1 MSKRT
6 YVSLFSGAGVGCY
19 GFKENG
25 FECVATNERLES
37 RMNIQRYNEK
47 CKYPSGYICGDICNP
62 VIKAKIFDEIGFWK
76 KHESIDGIDVLMATP
91 PCQGMSTVNYK
102 KNDEQTRN
110 SLVVEAI
117 RMVKQVCP
125 KVFIFENV
133 RAFMKTVC
141 TDIDGRDKPIKEAIF
156 DNLSNEYNIEYR
168 VLNFCDYGV
177 PSSRPR
183 TLVIGVSKSFEN
195 ISPSVLFPARRAQI
209 TLRQAIG
216 DLRSLEFCET
226 DENDVLHFAR
236 PFPEYMLEWIKD
248 LKEGESA
255 FKNPPETR
263 PYKLTEN
270 GREEL
275 KSSHINNKFRRLFWD
290 KPGACVHTRND
301 ILGSQDTIHPSDN
314 RVLSIRELMRIMSI
328 PDSFK
333 WTALLPNS
341 VNRTEFLAANELN
354 IRRCIGEA
362 VPTAVI
368 SAIAENL
375 KGILLSVAA
384 APLKEN
390 ALYEVKK

>member
-1 MSKRT
+1 
-6 YVSLFSGAGVGCY
+6 
-19 GFKENG
+19 
-25 FECVATNERLES
+25 
-37 RMNIQRYNEK
+37 
-47 CKYPSGYICGDICNP
+47 
-62 VIKAKIFDEIGFWK
+62 
-76 KHESIDGIDVLMATP
+76 
-91 PCQGMSTVNYK
+91 
-102 KNDEQTRN
+102 
-110 SLVVEAI
+110 
-117 RMVKQVCP
+117 
-125 KVFIFENV
+125 
-133 RAFMKTVC
+133 
-141 TDIDGRDKPIKEAIF
+141 
-156 DNLSNEYNIEYR
+156 
-168 VLNFCDYGV
+168 
-177 PSSRPR
+177 
-183 TLVIGVSKSFEN
+183 
-195 ISPSVLFPARRAQI
+195 
-209 TLRQAIG
+209 
-216 DLRSLEFCET
+216 
-226 DENDVLHFAR
+226 NDVLHFAR